1 MKVAVIGAGIIGITT
16 AYELASDGHQVQVI
30 ERRGA
35 AAEESSFANAGV
47 IAPGYL
53 ADLNVIDPDRLN
65 LGPPEIVQDLPAGGT
80 RLLQPARGYLWT
92 VKSGVPTFENGV
104 WTGQT
109 PGGLLR
115 GDRPGPQQ

>member
-1 MKVAVIGAGIIGITT
+1 MKIPTLPFTLIDWPNVAPV
-16 AYELASDGHQVQVI
+16 EH
-30 ERRGA
+30 
-35 AAEESSFANAGV
+35 AGV
-47 IAPGYL
+47 TGKAIWRVFQVGDLRIRHVEYTPGYL

-115 GDRPGPQQ
+115 GDRPRPQQ